1 MSNAEISKVLN
12 EEISKLTQNDVVITE
27 EVKIKEIGLNS
38 IDFVKLLVFVEDEF
52 HIIFSDEDL
61 IMSDDICFSDL
72 VSKISNYLVQK
83 QKYES
88 KI

>member
-12 EEISKLTQNDVVITE
+12 EEISKLTHNDVVITE

-52 HIIFSDEDL
+52 DIIR
-61 IMSDDICFSDL
+61 C
-72 VSKISNYLVQK
+72 V
-83 QKYES
+83 
-88 KI
+88 

>member
-1 MSNAEISKVLN
+1 MSSAEISKVLN

-52 HIIFSDEDL
+52 DIIFSDEDL

-83 QKYES
+83 
-88 KI
+88 

>member
-52 HIIFSDEDL
+52 DIIFSDEDL

-72 VSKISNYLVQK
+72 VSKISNYLVK
-83 QKYES
+83 K
-88 KI
+88 

>member
-52 HIIFSDEDL
+52 DIIFSDEDL

-72 VSKISNYLVQK
+72 VSKISNYLN
-83 QKYES
+83 
-88 KI
+88 

>member
-52 HIIFSDEDL
+52 DIIFSL
-61 IMSDDICFSDL
+61 QIKSQ
-72 VSKISNYLVQK
+72 Y
-83 QKYES
+83 
-88 KI
+88 